1 MPRGHTSRI
10 FHEPCPDGRQRD
22 IFPLP
27 ALRNVGAVQGFVCRA
42 AKKRIHRRQQV
53 TSRVNQAIR
62 SLNSLFFGG
71 DGTGE
76 LVVDSLQSLP
86 LSQRLC
92 IRDLIKK
99 VRAFGSCPTGAS
111 NSEALKALR
120 VAGNGYEEPQ
130 AGVGAVVGM
139 KLDQLSLPSSSVAG
153 VVLEDA
159 LDGPLQKLVV
169 DFEDWMLQDASTWS
183 QICEDAYKIKPY
195 NDPSLQSKQ
204 EYISFLK
211 LLRERGI
218 LGFSNS
224 CRGRVGTFCVSKK
237 SKIINGIETPRQRLI
252 LDCRQVNMA
261 FREPPRCELGSLAAM
276 CNLEI
281 PEGETMFVG
290 GADIQDCFYAAQIS
304 QELAN
309 YFCLSHDLHVH
320 EAAEIWGSDFPLNGY
335 SGMVSPCITV
345 LPLGFSWSFYIIQKL
360 HEQSALRSLQSDRN
374 GLILEGYP
382 PPQLEK
388 NTACAM
394 PYCDNLHSISLSR
407 EACDSGL
414 EAMKSDLSGMGFFA

>member
-111 NSEALKALR
+111 NSEALK
-120 VAGNGYEEPQ
+120 
-130 AGVGAVVGM
+130 
-139 KLDQLSLPSSSVAG
+139 
-153 VVLEDA
+153 
-159 LDGPLQKLVV
+159 
-169 DFEDWMLQDASTWS
+169 
-183 QICEDAYKIKPY
+183 
-195 NDPSLQSKQ
+195 
-204 EYISFLK
+204 
-211 LLRERGI
+211 
-218 LGFSNS
+218 
-224 CRGRVGTFCVSKK
+224 
-237 SKIINGIETPRQRLI
+237 
-252 LDCRQVNMA
+252 VNMA

-281 PEGETMFVG
+281 PEG
-290 GADIQDCFYAAQIS
+290 
-304 QELAN
+304 
-309 YFCLSHDLHVH
+309 
-320 EAAEIWGSDFPLNGY
+320 
-335 SGMVSPCITV
+335 
-345 LPLGFSWSFYIIQKL
+345 
-360 HEQSALRSLQSDRN
+360 
-374 GLILEGYP
+374 
-382 PPQLEK
+382 
-388 NTACAM
+388 
-394 PYCDNLHSISLSR
+394 
-407 EACDSGL
+407 L